1 MSSEDGAP
9 NVGTSLAQN
18 SFEGAKE
25 KSEDGR
31 RRGVFKV
38 GESVREDDVPSVSK
52 VVGEEN
58 RKKAGD
64 QDREPR
70 YQELDHKHVNQDL
83 VAKYR
88 SSGKLVQNHQRK
100 SLKQEV
106 QSTDFYKKV
115 MASRKEEEPYLPDAI
130 EPEQVKENEAV
141 VVKMYHITCKFLFD
155 IKCRRTC

>member
-9 NVGTSLAQN
+9 NVGTSLAQKSN
-18 SFEGAKE
+18 EGAE
-25 KSEDGR
+25 EISEDGR

-70 YQELDHKHVNQDL
+70 YQEHVNQDL

-88 SSGKLVQNHQRK
+88 SSGKLVQKHQWE
-100 SLKQEV
+100 SLEQEV
-106 QSTDFYKKV
+106 QSTDLYF
-115 MASRKEEEPYLPDAI
+115 
-130 EPEQVKENEAV
+130 
-141 VVKMYHITCKFLFD
+141 
-155 IKCRRTC
+155 

>member
-38 GESVREDDVPSVSK
+38 GESVREDEVLSVSK
-52 VVGEEN
+52 VVGEGN

-64 QDREPR
+64 QDKDPR
-70 YQELDHKHVNQDL
+70 YQEHVNQDL

-88 SSGKLVQNHQRK
+88 SSGKLVQNHQWE
-100 SLKQEV
+100 SLKQEG
-106 QSTDFYKKV
+106 QSTDFYKV
-115 MASRKEEEPYLPDAI
+115 MASIGKEEPYLPDAI

-141 VVKMYHITCKFLFD
+141 VLKIYHITWKFLFD